1 MISGFKDNSFLFTE
15 LVKRDFKKKYKR
27 TYLGV
32 LWSLFSPMLTLLVMR
47 VVFTHFFGRDITHY
61 TTYLFCG
68 NIIFAY
74 FADAS
79 SGGMTSLLDNSPIFS
94 KINVPKHLFLFS
106 RNVSSLINFSLT
118 FLIFLIFTAIDG
130 ISITPR
136 FLMLLFPIVC
146 MIIFNLGIGLI
157 LSALYVFFRD
167 MQYLWGIF
175 TQLLMYVSAIFY
187 DTAELPTA
195 LRSAFYMNPIFVY
208 IKYFR
213 TIVLEG
219 EIPSLEL
226 HALALIYAAVAFTV
240 GAIIYKRYNHKFL
253 YYV

>member
-1 MISGFKDNSFLFTE
+1 MLSKFKDNAFLFTE

-32 LWSLFSPMLTLLVMR
+32 LWSLLSPMLTLLVMR
-47 VVFTHFFGRDITHY
+47 LVFTHFFGRDIPHY

-118 FLIFLIFTAIDG
+118 FLIFIIFALIDG
-130 ISITPR
+130 VSITPT
-136 FLMLLFPIVC
+136 FLMLFFPIAC
-146 MIIFNLGIGLI
+146 LIIFNVGVGLI

-187 DTAELPTA
+187 SVSELPSA
-195 LRSAFYMNPIFVY
+195 LRGAFYANPVFVY
-208 IKYFR
+208 ITYFR
-213 TIVLEG
+213 TVVLEG
-219 EIPSLEL
+219 AIPSLEL
-226 HALALIYAAVAFTV
+226 HALAIIYALLAFAL
-240 GAIIYKRYNHKFL
+240 GALIYKRYNHKFL